1 MSDSV
6 RPYGQQPTRLLC
18 PRDSPGRNTGVG
30 CHFLLQVLVYYSL
43 KLSISKKY
51 LWLNLGPWTLIYEK
65 KLAINDTLEKPL
77 SQHFLQNTLRAT
89 VKVWQPH
96 WNTEDNWQVFV
107 HVYFFS
113 PRLQSLWAFGASRDN
128 DSGLITVKSYWTSNK
143 KYSPQRNNMIL
154 NNSQHSCQSQDIH
167 EKVTRVPLATG
178 LPPCK
183 IWVHK
188 QEGLAKPKGST
199 AAYRDLDCIQL
210 LYLCK
215 PRRKTPLLF
224 EEDKLKH

>member
-1 MSDSV
+1 MSNSV
-6 RPYGQQPTRLLC
+6 RPHRRQPTRLLC
-18 PRDSPGRNTGVG
+18 PQDSPGKNTGVG

-65 KLAINDTLEKPL
+65 KLAINDILEKPL

-107 HVYFFS
+107 HVNFFS

-199 AAYRDLDCIQL
+199 AAYHDLDCIQL

-215 PRRKTPLLF
+215 PRRKTSLLF